1 MAQAGG
7 ARLRRPSS
15 EDAALAPYDEPL
27 LWCEDGDFRRE
38 HRAEDVQ
45 AVLVADSFLLD
56 DGRVRGWDEHRRRF
70 EESCRGL
77 GHAPAANV
85 YERLAQILPAAG
97 RWFPRVELVALSRG
111 DRIRLHVRPAP
122 ARRAE
127 IAVWP
132 VTPAAAL
139 INPRHKGPDLQFLVA
154 LRAQAQAR
162 GAHEA
167 LMLDDRGFA
176 IEGALSNLMWW
187 EDDVLCAVP
196 DDAPILPG
204 VTRALLLRIAQ
215 ARGQA
220 VRLAIPRLAD
230 LRGREVW
237 LTNSLHGVSRVSA
250 WSDGDGSH
258 RAASV
263 FGSRRAEEWHAR
275 LDAFAR
281 PISGAR

>member
-1 MAQAGG
+1 VAQVGG

-15 EDAALAPYDEPL
+15 EEARHVELEEPL
-27 LWCEDGDFRRE
+27 LWSEDAGDFRRE
-38 HRAEDVQ
+38 HRDEDPQ

-70 EESCRGL
+70 DESCL
-77 GHAPAANV
+77 GVGYAPAANV
-85 YERLAQILPAAG
+85 YERLAGILPAAG
-97 RWFPRVELVALSRG
+97 RWFPRVELVALSSG
-111 DRIRLHVRPAP
+111 LRIRLHVRPTL

-127 IAVWP
+127 ITVWP
-132 VTPAAAL
+132 VTPARAL

-167 LMLDDRGFA
+167 LMLDDDGCA
-176 IEGALSNLMWW
+176 IEGALSNLLWW

-204 VTRALLLRIAQ
+204 VTRALLLRIARG
-215 ARGQA
+215 RGQT

-250 WSDGDGSH
+250 WSDG
-258 RAASV
+258 AASA
-263 FGSRRAEEWHAR
+263 FGPWRAEEWHAR
-275 LDAFAR
+275 LETFAR
-281 PISGAR
+281 PICTAR